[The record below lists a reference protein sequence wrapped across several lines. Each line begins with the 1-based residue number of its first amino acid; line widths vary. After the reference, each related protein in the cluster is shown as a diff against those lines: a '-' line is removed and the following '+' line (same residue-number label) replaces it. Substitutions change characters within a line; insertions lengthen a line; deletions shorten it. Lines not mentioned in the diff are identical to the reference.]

1 MSTFLNPYRI
11 IPIQSSDQFEDFCC
25 EVARDWFGDFAA
37 QRYGRSGQKQG
48 GIDINATNRLITA
61 ANNKGGGQ
69 KVVVQCKYKKDP
81 KNYGSADA
89 IREIE
94 HDLQSAIASHQFDV
108 FIYASTLER
117 RTELKD
123 NADAL
128 TLLYNKEVQIWFW
141 DDLEQAVHIHPR
153 LQRMYAE
160 GSISS
165 GVQLLHPDILKS
177 LESRQA
183 DPFHFYTAKVDGDWQ
198 WLGVCK
204 GLAAQRK
211 CRPAIDEM
219 LDTLFAKPFLD
230 TKIAAVVYGE
240 GGSGKSTLLRQLAI
254 DRAKQGYICWWVE
267 NMADFINHDA
277 KSISENS
284 QLRHLVFMEDW
295 YRNMKDKSGTDF
307 FTWLKGQ
314 HNVLV
319 LIGDRSFQS
328 SVYGSYCYHDSK
340 YQLLPSEN
348 RNVLKHIAT
357 FSKDYGAIL
366 AKFDE
371 LPTLLDHAA
380 LFMILFVAT
389 ALLNERDTYIHID
402 LKDGVLTAFQNIIA
416 KKLLAL
422 EEDEHHH
429 GFGKALHLLASI
441 YASESMVYTIFPEDF
456 FLNAAAY
463 LGDNEELIERIAMCG
478 YPEEVNALVNKR
490 TVVTK
495 SKGKLHFIKFNH
507 DILAEQGIVYAD
519 EHKVELAK
527 ALSLDNHSLTKLLNT
542 LTGNSSPNGVLIL
555 WLWLHTERQMTMNDK
570 AIEQL
575 MKVLKNGLANVTG
588 PVFKAVLFALPSRDL
603 RTKVCRFV
611 LEQPNF
617 FSTLPYQI
625 VSTALNK
632 AGAEPAKTAA
642 EIILSQD
649 DFFSTLS
656 DSIVSTALS
665 KAGAEPAKTAA
676 EIILSQDDFFSTL
689 PFEIVSTALNK
700 AGAEPAKTAA
710 EIILSQD
717 DFFSTLPDSIVSTAL
732 NKAGAEPAK
741 TAAEIILSQDDF
753 FSTLPYQIVSRAL
766 QILKR
771 EGSAL
776 QAARTILNNLKQIYT
791 FLVFQAIK
799 TLLHSNIEE
808 DRVLIHKIVDEINYH
823 LRRESKGFSRLYYDL
838 LYLPLFDIP
847 SHQEKVNRVFTGYR
861 PTAQRHAKYNAYRVL
876 SCYNEYPDISY
887 FQDEVKALSERILS
901 GCIADIEFQRKE
913 HPQDLIFGHI
923 SYALRHPALVADAAQ
938 AKKHILA
945 YAEQYP
951 DFQQS
956 ALYKEV
962 TVMAVDFL

>member
-649 DFFSTLS
+649 DFFSTL
-656 DSIVSTALS
+656 
-665 KAGAEPAKTAA
+665 
-676 EIILSQDDFFSTL
+676 
-689 PFEIVSTALNK
+689 
-700 AGAEPAKTAA
+700 
-710 EIILSQD
+710 
-717 DFFSTLPDSIVSTAL
+717 
-732 NKAGAEPAK
+732 
-741 TAAEIILSQDDF
+741 
-753 FSTLPYQIVSRAL
+753 PYQIVSRAL

>member
-61 ANNKGGGQ
+61 ANNKGGAQ

-123 NADAL
+123 KADEF
-128 TLLYNKEVQIWFW
+128 TIQYNKEVQIWFW
-141 DDLEQAVHIHPR
+141 DDLEQAVRIHPR

-160 GSISS
+160 GSIST

-183 DPFHFYTAKVDGDWQ
+183 DPLHFYTAKVDGDWQ
-198 WLGVCK
+198 WIGVCK

-219 LDTLFAKPFLD
+219 LDTLFTKPFLD

-267 NMADFINHDA
+267 NMAVFINHDA

-284 QLRHLVFMEDW
+284 QLRHLIFMEDW
-295 YRNMKDKSGTDF
+295 YRNMKDKSNTDF

-357 FSKDYGAIL
+357 VSVDYGAIF

-371 LPTLLDHAA
+371 RPTLLDHAA

-389 ALLNERDTYIHID
+389 TLLNERDTYNHID

-416 KKLLAL
+416 KKLFAL
-422 EEDEHHH
+422 EKDEPHR

-463 LGDNEELIERIAMCG
+463 LGDNAELIERIAICG

-495 SKGKLHFIKFNH
+495 SKRKLHFIEFNH
-507 DILAEQGIVYAD
+507 DILAEQGIVSAD

-527 ALSLDNHSLTKLLNT
+527 PLSLDNHSLTKLLNS
-542 LTGNSSPNGVLIL
+542 LPGNSSPNGVLIL

-588 PVFKAVLFALPSRDL
+588 PVFKAVLLALASRDL
-603 RTKVCRFV
+603 RKKVCRFV
-611 LEQPNF
+611 LEQPNFFSTLPFEIVSTALNKAGADAAKKAAETILEQPNF

-632 AGAEPAKTAA
+632 AGADAVKKAA
-642 EIILSQD
+642 ETILEQ
-649 DFFSTLS
+649 
-656 DSIVSTALS
+656 
-665 KAGAEPAKTAA
+665 PN
-676 EIILSQDDFFSTL
+676 FFSTL
-689 PFEIVSTALNK
+689 PHQIVST
-700 AGAEPAKTAA
+700 
-710 EIILSQD
+710 
-717 DFFSTLPDSIVSTAL
+717 
-732 NKAGAEPAK
+732 
-741 TAAEIILSQDDF
+741 
-753 FSTLPYQIVSRAL
+753 AL

-771 EGSAL
+771 EKSAF
-776 QAARTILNNLKQIYT
+776 QAASTILKNLKKIQP
-791 FLVFQAIK
+791 FLVFNAIK
-799 TLLHSNIEE
+799 TLLQSNIEE
-808 DRVLIHKIVDEINYH
+808 DRVLIQKVVDVINCD
-823 LRRESKGFSRLYYDL
+823 LRSVSKGFGRLYYDL

-847 SHQEKVNRVFTGYR
+847 SHQEKVKRVFSEYR
-861 PTAQRHAKYNAYRVL
+861 PTAKRHAKHNTYRVL
-876 SCYNEYPDISY
+876 NCYNEYPDIYY
-887 FQDEVKALSERILS
+887 FQAELKALSERILS
-901 GCIADIEFQRKE
+901 SCIDDIDCQRKV
-913 HPQDLIFGHI
+913 HPQELIFGHI
-923 SYALRHPALVADAAQ
+923 SYALRHPALVAEAAQ

-962 TVMAVDFL
+962 TVIAVDFL